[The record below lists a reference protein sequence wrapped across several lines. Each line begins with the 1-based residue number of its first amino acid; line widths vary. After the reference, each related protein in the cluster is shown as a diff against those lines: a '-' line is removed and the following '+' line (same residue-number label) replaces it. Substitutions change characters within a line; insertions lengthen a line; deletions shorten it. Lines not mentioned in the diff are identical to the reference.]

1 MRGIVPVALLVGG
14 VFSVVAAQTS
24 QPAVASGS
32 AEQPIRPVGPLV
44 SNSATRPAVLV
55 LRVWEPD
62 AETRGFIEVL
72 EPPGI
77 RHLPYDLRDV
87 RDAPRSGDTPRD
99 DGEEFNPDGTP
110 RLGPAYTLARTCVPE
125 SARGSVRYYIYHIDL
140 NDPLV
145 AENWRALQRAE
156 RQAQR
161 EERAERRG
169 RWEWERR
176 KQRLLDAHALATE
189 EGVVLMQAGAY
200 RAAVIALT
208 RAAALNQGDPACRV
222 YLALARAGLGHDLE
236 AAQALR
242 RALELQPKL
251 VPMKLDLAQYY
262 PSEEEFTAQVEA
274 LRRRVRSKSPAT
286 ADEYFLLGFMEFQS
300 GAYERAYA
308 AFCQAARRLGKDKR
322 LRTYL
327 ELTKPAT
334 P

>member
-1 MRGIVPVALLVGG
+1 MRGIVPVALFVAGG
-14 VFSVVAAQTS
+14 FSVVAAQTS
-24 QPAVASGS
+24 RPAAVPGP
-32 AEQPIRPVGPLV
+32 AEQPIRPVRPLV
-44 SNSATRPAVLV
+44 SNSPARPAILV

-62 AETRGFIEVL
+62 AGARGFIEVL

-77 RHLPYDLRDV
+77 RHLPYDLRNV
-87 RDAPRSGDTPRD
+87 HDAPRSGDTPRD
-99 DGEEFNPDGTP
+99 DDDFNPDGTP
-110 RLGPAYTLARTCVPE
+110 RLGPTYALARTCVPE

-140 NDPLV
+140 SDPQV

-208 RAAALNQGDPACRV
+208 RAAALNQGDPVCRV
-222 YLALARAGLGHDLE
+222 YLALARVGLGHDLE
-236 AAQALR
+236 AAQVLR

-251 VPMKLDLAQYY
+251 VPMRLDLAQYY
-262 PSEEEFTAQVEA
+262 PSAEEFAAQVEA

-300 GAYERAYA
+300 GGYEQAYA
-308 AFCQAARRLGKDKR
+308 AFCQAARGLGKDKR

-327 ELTKPAT
+327 ELTRPAT